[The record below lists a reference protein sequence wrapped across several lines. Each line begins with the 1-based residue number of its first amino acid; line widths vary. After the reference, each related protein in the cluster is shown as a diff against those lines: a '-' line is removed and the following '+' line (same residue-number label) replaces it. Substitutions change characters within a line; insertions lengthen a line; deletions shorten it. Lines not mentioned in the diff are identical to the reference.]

1 MKKTCSKCCREFAH
15 ASSLCRHRKSC
26 GGGTRLPCP
35 YCSTTFGRADDL
47 KRHVARYCK
56 QRPTTTHAISVQ
68 QVEPGTKR
76 AAEHTFDPSEDAK
89 LHEIPKRRL
98 VDYES
103 SSDEEEVDR
112 ALAGSLGRM
121 EQLGGAL
128 EPLFR
133 FQLERIGQRRR
144 CREIVDRMQFHATL
158 HQLRPSGPRD
168 NIGLSL
174 MEAIHEAIRTQITTL
189 DNVTDHDRLHFA
201 IQAHEFVHAFCSVDL
216 EVGEFLHRSAYLNDL
231 LETLASKLKSNEH
244 FDPQRGFQLDVV
256 VVRMPRSV

>member
-1 MKKTCSKCCREFAH
+1 MKKTCSKCGTEFLH
-15 ASSLCRHRKSC
+15 SSSLSRHKKTCGAARLLCSFCRITLSR
-26 GGGTRLPCP
+26 PD
-35 YCSTTFGRADDL
+35 AL
-47 KRHVARYCK
+47 KRHVDRYCK
-56 QRPTTTHAISVQ
+56 QRPSTTPAISVQ
-68 QVEPGTKR
+68 QVEPGTRR
-76 AAEHTFDPSEDAK
+76 AAERTFDLSEDAK

-112 ALAGSLGRM
+112 ALVGSLGRM

-144 CREIVDRMQFHATL
+144 WRQIVDRMQFHATL

-231 LETLASKLKSNEH
+231 LETLASKLKSNEQ

>member
-1 MKKTCSKCCREFAH
+1 MRKTCSKCCREFAH

-47 KRHVARYCK
+47 KRHVALYCK
-56 QRPTTTHAISVQ
+56 QRSTTTHAISVQ

-76 AAEHTFDPSEDAK
+76 ATEYTFDPSEDAK

-103 SSDEEEVDR
+103 SSDEEEEVDR
-112 ALAGSLGRM
+112 TLAGSLGRM
-121 EQLGGAL
+121 EHLGGAL
-128 EPLFR
+128 ESLFR
-133 FQLERIGQRRR
+133 FQLERIGQRRQWR
-144 CREIVDRMQFHATL
+144 QIVDRMQFHATL
-158 HQLRPSGPRD
+158 RQLRSAGPRD
-168 NIGLSL
+168 NIGLCL
-174 MEAIHEAIRTQITTL
+174 MEALHEAIRTQIATL

-201 IQAHEFVHAFCSVDL
+201 IQAHEFEYAFCSV
-216 EVGEFLHRSAYLNDL
+216 VGEFLHRSAYVNDL
-231 LETLASKLKSNEH
+231 LETLVSKFKSNEQ

-256 VVRMPRSV
+256 VVRMLRSV

>member
-1 MKKTCSKCCREFAH
+1 MRKTCSKCCREFAH

-47 KRHVARYCK
+47 KRHVDRYCK

-76 AAEHTFDPSEDAK
+76 TAEHSFDPTEDAK

-103 SSDEEEVDR
+103 SSDEEEEVDR
-112 ALAGSLGRM
+112 ALAGSQGRM
-121 EQLGGAL
+121 EQLGGTL
-128 EPLFR
+128 EPLFH
-133 FQLERIGQRRR
+133 FELERIGQRRQWHQS
-144 CREIVDRMQFHATL
+144 VDIQQFHVTL
-158 HQLRPSGPRD
+158 HQLRPSGPLD
-168 NIGLSL
+168 NISQSL
-174 MEAIHEAIRTQITTL
+174 AEALHDAIRTQITTM

-201 IQAHEFVHAFCSVDL
+201 VPAHELMYSNCSVNL
-216 EVGEFLHRSAYLNDL
+216 KVGEFQQRTAYINDL
-231 LETLASKLKSNEH
+231 METLVGKVNEQ
-244 FDPQRGFQLDVV
+244 FDPQRGFQLNVV
-256 VVRMPRSV
+256 VVRKPRTI

>member
-1 MKKTCSKCCREFAH
+1 MRKTCSKCCREFAH

-47 KRHVARYCK
+47 KRHVVRYCK

-68 QVEPGTKR
+68 QVEPDTKR
-76 AAEHTFDPSEDAK
+76 TAEHSFDPTEDAK

-103 SSDEEEVDR
+103 SSDEEEEVDR
-112 ALAGSLGRM
+112 ALAGSRDRM
-121 EQLGGAL
+121 EGAL

-133 FQLERIGQRRR
+133 FQLERIGQRQRWR
-144 CREIVDRMQFHATL
+144 QIVDRMQFHATL
-158 HQLRPSGPRD
+158 HQLRSTGPRD
-168 NIGLSL
+168 NIGLCL
-174 MEAIHEAIRTQITTL
+174 MEALHEAIRTQIATL

-201 IQAHEFVHAFCSVDL
+201 IQAYEFVHTFCSVDL
-216 EVGEFLHRSAYLNDL
+216 EVGEFLHHSAYLNDL
-231 LETLASKLKSNEH
+231 LKTLASKLESNEQ

-256 VVRMPRSV
+256 VVRMLRSV

>member
-1 MKKTCSKCCREFAH
+1 MLSRSDA
-15 ASSLCRHRKSC
+15 
-26 GGGTRLPCP
+26 
-35 YCSTTFGRADDL
+35 L
-47 KRHVARYCK
+47 KRHVDRYCK
-56 QRPTTTHAISVQ
+56 QRPSTTPAISVQ

-76 AAEHTFDPSEDAK
+76 AAEHTFGLSEDAK
-89 LHEIPKRRL
+89 LHEIQTRRL

-103 SSDEEEVDR
+103 SSNEEVDR
-112 ALAGSLGRM
+112 ALAGSLDQV

-144 CREIVDRMQFHATL
+144 WRQIVDHMQFHATL

-174 MEAIHEAIRTQITTL
+174 MEAMHEAIRTQITTL
-189 DNVTDHDRLHFA
+189 DNVADHDRLHFA
-201 IQAHEFVHAFCSVDL
+201 IQAHGFVHAFRSVNL
-216 EVGEFLHRSAYLNDL
+216 EVGEFLRRSAYLNDL
-231 LETLASKLKSNEH
+231 LETLAGKLNSNEQ
-244 FDPQRGFQLDVV
+244 FDPQREFQLDVV